1 MIDLEIDKEKKEEE
15 ELSLYEEMI
24 SKYEENKY
32 FEENTIAIDYVTNV
46 YAENNEEVRAYML
59 TGVRLISSTTESI
72 SDYLQSVV
80 NICDSAIKNE
90 IQPNGWQV
98 FYVYKELLQLLLK
111 KEYGFNYFRG
121 QSHNHPLLPGVMR
134 DYVDLSYV
142 KDFETIFHK
151 MSYEFPDRINYTE
164 FEDEGSISAREY
176 DLSLLQH
183 YGLKTALLDITKNPF
198 IAMLFML
205 EDSIDD
211 YKEPAFY
218 LFKINES
225 VGKGKT
231 LFTEVRKNQINERIL
246 AQKGA
251 FFNFEKVLLD
261 VLDLKPIP
269 YIKIVLRFNEDDYRS
284 IIDTAKETYDRM
296 KKDSLEE
303 KYQKHFPDFEK
314 NLERFNAELES
325 MKSSKEES
333 LKYINDE
340 LTRKLEEYYY
350 TKEDMFPDFENRIRY
365 LSKKY
370 NKSTKNENEYAQKEK

>member
-211 YKEPAFY
+211 YK
-218 LFKINES
+218 
-225 VGKGKT
+225 
-231 LFTEVRKNQINERIL
+231 
-246 AQKGA
+246 
-251 FFNFEKVLLD
+251 
-261 VLDLKPIP
+261 
-269 YIKIVLRFNEDDYRS
+269 
-284 IIDTAKETYDRM
+284 
-296 KKDSLEE
+296 
-303 KYQKHFPDFEK
+303 
-314 NLERFNAELES
+314 
-325 MKSSKEES
+325 
-333 LKYINDE
+333 
-340 LTRKLEEYYY
+340 
-350 TKEDMFPDFENRIRY
+350 
-365 LSKKY
+365 
-370 NKSTKNENEYAQKEK
+370 

>member
-1 MIDLEIDKEKKEEE
+1 MIDLEIDKEKEEE

-32 FEENTIAIDYVTNV
+32 FEENTIAIDYVRNV

-121 QSHNHPLLPGVMR
+121 QSHNHPILPGVMR

-269 YIKIVLRFNEDDYRS
+269 YIKIVLRFNEDDYRN
-284 IIDTAKETYDRM
+284 IIARDMKTYGEI
-296 KKDSLEE
+296 KKDPSE
-303 KYQKHFPDFEK
+303 KRHKKHFPDFEK

-350 TKEDMFPDFENRIRY
+350 TKEDMFPDFENRIMY

-370 NKSTKNENEYAQKEK
+370 NKSTKNEIEYAQKEK